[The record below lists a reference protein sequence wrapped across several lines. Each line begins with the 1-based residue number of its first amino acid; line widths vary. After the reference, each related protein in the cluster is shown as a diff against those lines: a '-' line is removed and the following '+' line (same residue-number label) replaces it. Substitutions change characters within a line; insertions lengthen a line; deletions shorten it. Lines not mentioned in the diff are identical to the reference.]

1 MTTTPTQ
8 QLSDA
13 GVSIWLDDLS
23 RERLSSGSL
32 QKLIEEKNVVG
43 VTTNPSIFHAAITAG
58 SDYDAVIAEEAAKGA
73 TVEETVFEITTTDVA
88 DACDLFAPV
97 AAASNGVDGRVSI
110 EVDPRLAWDTEGT
123 IAEAKHLYKK
133 VNKDNVHIKIPA
145 TLEGL
150 AAITATLAEGI
161 SVNVTL
167 IFSLE
172 RYRAVINAFQSGLEL
187 AKENG
192 HDLSKIHSVASF
204 FVSRVDTEI
213 DKRLNAIGTDEAKA
227 LKGKAGVANARL
239 AYQVYEELFST
250 ERWAV
255 LAEAGALPQRPLW
268 ASTGV
273 KDPAYP
279 DTLYVTELVAAG
291 VVNTMPEKTLDATF
305 DHGVVTGD
313 TISGTYEEANNVLNA
328 LEGLAS
334 PTTTSSQSSN
344 PRAWTS
350 SSPAG
355 RNFWPTSKVPSP
367 LHGRLP
373 NPHEHS
379 QLRRQRCCAAGHRA
393 THPGTCRR
401 PDCHQDFRQG
411 PHSVGPDAES
421 ESAIRLGW
429 VEAATVSQPL
439 VEGILELRDALRAEG
454 VSRIVLCGMG
464 GSSLAPEVIAG
475 TTGVELTVLD
485 STDPEQVGAALADRL
500 AETAIVVSSKSGST
514 VETDSQRRVF
524 EQAFTEAGIDA
535 KSRIVI
541 VTDPGSPLDKASREA
556 GYRAVFNADPNVGGR
571 FSALTAFGLV
581 PSGLA
586 GVDIQAFLDEA
597 EEAAEIL
604 NEDSPENI
612 GLRLGAAL
620 GGTTPLRNKIVIVED
635 GSGIVGFADWAEQ
648 LIAEST
654 GKLGTGVLP
663 VVAGPSAPEV
673 SSGAED
679 VLVIRLV
686 GAESDVQLGENE
698 AAIAGGLATQMFVWE
713 FATSVAGRLL
723 GINPFDQ
730 PDVEAAKIAARGLLD
745 ARPEPTP
752 ANFVDGAI
760 EVRGGAWLGDAAT
773 AADAVKALLGELG
786 TDGYLSVQAYFDR
799 IAFAQLEGIR
809 DELAG
814 SAAARSL
821 LAGVRASCTPPGNS
835 TRADRPSVRS
845 CK

>member
-1 MTTTPTQ
+1 MST
-8 QLSDA
+8 LS
-13 GVSIWLDDLS
+13 
-23 RERLSSGSL
+23 
-32 QKLIEEKNVVG
+32 
-43 VTTNPSIFHAAITAG
+43 
-58 SDYDAVIAEEAAKGA
+58 YDANGAAQQAIEQHVPALVQDRIATRIFAK
-73 TVEETVFEITTTDVA
+73 D
-88 DACDLFAPV
+88 
-97 AAASNGVDGRVSI
+97 
-110 EVDPRLAWDTEGT
+110 
-123 IAEAKHLYKK
+123 Y
-133 VNKDNVHIKIPA
+133 
-145 TLEGL
+145 TL
-150 AAITATLAEGI
+150 
-161 SVNVTL
+161 
-167 IFSLE
+167 
-172 RYRAVINAFQSGLEL
+172 
-187 AKENG
+187 
-192 HDLSKIHSVASF
+192 
-204 FVSRVDTEI
+204 
-213 DKRLNAIGTDEAKA
+213 
-227 LKGKAGVANARL
+227 
-239 AYQVYEELFST
+239 
-250 ERWAV
+250 W
-255 LAEAGALPQRPLW
+255 
-268 ASTGV
+268 
-273 KDPAYP
+273 
-279 DTLYVTELVAAG
+279 
-291 VVNTMPEKTLDATF
+291 
-305 DHGVVTGD
+305 
-313 TISGTYEEANNVLNA
+313 
-328 LEGLAS
+328 
-334 PTTTSSQSSN
+334 
-344 PRAWTS
+344 
-350 SSPAG
+350 
-355 RNFWPTSKVPSP
+355 
-367 LHGRLP
+367 
-373 NPHEHS
+373 
-379 QLRRQRCCAAGHRA
+379 
-393 THPGTCRR
+393 
-401 PDCHQDFRQG
+401 
-411 PHSVGPDAES
+411 GPDAES
-421 ESAIRLGW
+421 ESAVRLGW

-439 VEGILELRDALRAEG
+439 VDGILELRDALRAEG

-475 TTGVELTVLD
+475 TAGVELTVLD

-541 VTDPGSPLDKASREA
+541 VTDPGSPLDKAAREA

-612 GLRLGAAL
+612 GLTLGAAL

-673 SSGAED
+673 SSGAKD

-686 GAESDVQLGENE
+686 GEDSDVELGENE

-713 FATSVAGRLL
+713 FATAVAGRLL

-799 IAFAQLEGIR
+799 IAFAPLEGIR
-809 DELAG
+809 DELAALSGRPVTFGWGPRFLHSTGQFHKGGPAIG
-814 SAAARSL
+814 SFLQVTASANSDIAIPERPFTFGQLITAQAAGDAQVLENHGRPVL
-821 LAGVRASCTPPGNS
+821 RLHLTNREAGVAQLQEIVAALAGQASALES
-835 TRADRPSVRS
+835 
-845 CK
+845 